1 MYFFLYTFIGSFHP
15 LLRCLVAEFTLA
27 ENPAMTTTSLLRTVC
42 HKDDSILLGSWLQE
56 TDHKFVEEQVCKTS
70 SSLLF
75 EFESNLM
82 LLDEQKFK
90 YLHRYL
96 YVVYL
101 LVAFKNLIFFFSYS
115 SFKPIVHQD
124 LDLLNMIHHVYLNAA
139 LRYTCQTADIFML
152 FAKDYRQFLSIFVTS
167 AFS

>member
-1 MYFFLYTFIGSFHP
+1 
-15 LLRCLVAEFTLA
+15 
-27 ENPAMTTTSLLRTVC
+27 
-42 HKDDSILLGSWLQE
+42 
-56 TDHKFVEEQVCKTS
+56 
-70 SSLLF
+70 
-75 EFESNLM
+75 M

-101 LVAFKNLIFFFSYS
+101 LIAFKNLIFFFSYS
-115 SFKPIVHQD
+115 SFKPIVHQG

-152 FAKDYRQFLSIFVTS
+152 FAKDYRQFLWIFVTS